1 MFSKKLIDLQKQRAL
16 KKQSEFNFFHN
27 EATEIINDHLELMG
41 KDFSSYEVLG
51 YDLPELNTVKLGAH
65 ISVKP
70 EIIISNMELHYQDKP
85 LEYLKKVHENLAQNG
100 VLIGVFLGGYTL
112 TELRQCFIETES
124 KLLGGISPRV
134 IPMIDIKDAARLI
147 QNSGFSNPMSDIFT
161 LELRYSSLKKLM
173 HELRY
178 SGISNPMEGR
188 SSKNLGKKFFA
199 ELEEYYKS
207 HFADAEQNLIGTFEF
222 ITITGF
228 KS

>member
-16 KKQSEFNFFHN
+16 KKQNEFNFFHN
-27 EATEIINDHLELMG
+27 EAIEIINDHLELLG

-51 YDLPELNTVKLGAH
+51 YDLPELNTAKLGAH
-65 ISVKP
+65 TSVKP
-70 EIIISNMELHYQDKP
+70 EIIISNMELHYQDNP
-85 LEYLKKVHENLAQNG
+85 LEYLKIVHENLAQNG

-112 TELRQCFIETES
+112 TELRQSFIETES

-207 HFADAEQNLIGTFEF
+207 HFTDAEQNIIATFEF

>member
-27 EATEIINDHLELMG
+27 EATEIINDHLELLG
-41 KDFSSYEVLG
+41 KDFSSYEVMG
-51 YDLPELNTVKLGAH
+51 FESPKLNTKNLG
-65 ISVKP
+65 SNNLDSP
-70 EIIISNMELHYQDKP
+70 EIIISLMELHYQDNP
-85 LEYLKKVHENLAQNG
+85 LEYLKKAHEKLAQTG
-100 VLIGVFLGGYTL
+100 AFIGVFLGGYTL
-112 TELRQCFIETES
+112 TELRQSFIETES

-147 QNSGFSNPMSDIFT
+147 QNSGFINPMSDIFT

-207 HFADAEQNLIGTFEF
+207 HFADAEQNIIATFEF